1 MTEELIKLLLID
13 DDVML
18 STMLAYN
25 FKNEGFDVTFVSSF
39 SDALAIINGISEN
52 NPSFA
57 LVLLDI
63 SLPDGSGLDLL
74 KQLKKNAPEI
84 PVLILSGKASETDR
98 VTGLDLG
105 ADDYLCKPFSLKELQ
120 ARVHALLRRTGKMHE
135 RK

>member
-39 SDALAIINGISEN
+39 SDALAIINGISEDS
-52 NPSFA
+52 PSFA

-63 SLPDGSGLDLL
+63 SLPDGSGFDLL
-74 KQLKKNAPEI
+74 KQLKKNAPKI

-120 ARVHALLRRTGKMHE
+120 ARVHALLRRTGKTHE

>member
-1 MTEELIKLLLID
+1 MAEELIKLLLID

>member
-1 MTEELIKLLLID
+1 MAEELIKLLLID

-25 FKNEGFDVTFVSSF
+25 FKNDGFDVTFVSSF
-39 SDALAIINGISEN
+39 SDALAIINGISETR
-52 NPSFA
+52 PSFA

-74 KQLKKNAPEI
+74 RQLKKNAPEI

-120 ARVHALLRRTGKMHE
+120 ARVHAILRRAGKTHE

>member
-120 ARVHALLRRTGKMHE
+120 ARVHALLRRTGKTHE